1 MTDDPTAS
9 SSAPGSTSNGGGPH
23 GPWTAP
29 EPGVPPQVR
38 AVEAIE
44 RAEVI
49 DGPAGAAADLLHKLV
64 PSGPVKDLLSGTW
77 LGHPLHPLLTDVV
90 IGSWT
95 SALLV
100 DLLVGEEGER
110 AADRLI
116 GVGMLAALPTAAS
129 GASDWSDTLGKE
141 RRVGAV
147 HAVSNYTALGLYG
160 ASLLARKAG
169 RRRLGVA
176 LSSVGA
182 GVLGVG
188 GYLGAHLTYARG
200 VGVDETTH
208 NDWPQEW
215 MPALDEDEVPAD
227 GTPKLAEVAGIPVLV
242 SRRAGRLAA
251 IANTCTHRG
260 GPLDEG
266 EFEDGCVVCPWHGSK
281 FSLADGSI
289 VRGPATAPQPAF
301 DVRVR
306 DGCVELR
313 AAAREIA

>member
-1 MTDDPTAS
+1 
-9 SSAPGSTSNGGGPH
+9 
-23 GPWTAP
+23 
-29 EPGVPPQVR
+29 
-38 AVEAIE
+38 
-44 RAEVI
+44 
-49 DGPAGAAADLLHKLV
+49 
-64 PSGPVKDLLSGTW
+64 
-77 LGHPLHPLLTDVV
+77 LHPLLTDVV
-90 IGSWT
+90 IGAWT

-100 DLLVGEEGER
+100 DLLAGEEGES
-110 AADRLI
+110 AADRLV
-116 GVGMLAALPTAAS
+116 GVGMVAAVPTALS
-129 GASDWSDTLGKE
+129 GASDWSDTIGKE

-176 LSSVGA
+176 LSTVGA
-182 GVLGVG
+182 GVLSVG

-208 NDWPQEW
+208 NDWPQDW
-215 MPALDEDEVPAD
+215 VAALAEEDVAAD
-227 GTPKLAEVAGIPVLV
+227 GTPTLAEVAGIPVLV

-266 EFEDGCVVCPWHGSK
+266 EFENGCVVCPWHGST
-281 FSLADGSI
+281 FSLADGSV
-289 VRGPATAPQPAF
+289 VRGPATAPQPTF

-306 DGCVELR
+306 EGRVELR
-313 AAAREIA
+313 AAAREVA